1 MEIPSPKS
9 GVVKKILVKVG
20 DQVSK
25 GAEIVSLETDA
36 AGAAAAPAAA
46 PKAEAEAR
54 SDTAAK
60 QEPEAKTQP
69 AAKPAPAASGGSK
82 VIEVKVPDLGGDSDV
97 DVIEI
102 LVAVG
107 DTIQKES
114 GLITLESDKAAMDVP
129 SPAAGVVKNIK
140 VKVGDKVSEGSAI
153 LDLETTEAA
162 PAPAAEKPA
171 AAAAVAKPAAS
182 PAAVPAPAA
191 PAPAAPSPA
200 RAAAPA
206 AATAQAGSGDSV
218 YAGPAVRKMAREL
231 GVDLTRVTGTGS
243 RGRIVK
249 EDVDAYVKG
258 ILQGGAQANAA
269 GGTGIPGIE
278 DIDFSQFGE
287 IEEVEMTK
295 LHRVTAQ
302 NMSRNWLNVPHVTQF
317 DEADVTELEE
327 FRDQQKALAEKKGI
341 KLTPLPFIVKACAR
355 ALQEHP
361 QFNVSLHS
369 SGAKLIQKKYVNIGV
384 AVATPAGLMV
394 PVVKNADRKTIWE
407 IAAEIADL
415 GAKAKERKLTKDDMQ
430 GACFTVSSLGNLGGM
445 GFTPI
450 VNAPE
455 VAILGVSKT
464 TIKPVYINNEFVP
477 RKMLP
482 FALSYDH
489 RAVNGVDGGMFC
501 NTLATLLH
509 DIRLLAL

>member
-1 MEIPSPKS
+1 
-9 GVVKKILVKVG
+9 
-20 DQVSK
+20 
-25 GAEIVSLETDA
+25 
-36 AGAAAAPAAA
+36 
-46 PKAEAEAR
+46 
-54 SDTAAK
+54 
-60 QEPEAKTQP
+60 
-69 AAKPAPAASGGSK
+69 
-82 VIEVKVPDLGGDSDV
+82 
-97 DVIEI
+97 
-102 LVAVG
+102 
-107 DTIQKES
+107 
-114 GLITLESDKAAMDVP
+114 
-129 SPAAGVVKNIK
+129 
-140 VKVGDKVSEGSAI
+140 
-153 LDLETTEAA
+153 
-162 PAPAAEKPA
+162 
-171 AAAAVAKPAAS
+171 
-182 PAAVPAPAA
+182 
-191 PAPAAPSPA
+191 
-200 RAAAPA
+200 
-206 AATAQAGSGDSV
+206 
-218 YAGPAVRKMAREL
+218 MAREL

-249 EDVDAYVKG
+249 EDVDAYVRG
-258 ILQGGAQANAA
+258 ILQGGAQATAT

-369 SGAKLIQKKYVNIGV
+369 SGAKLIQKKYVHIGV

-407 IAAEIADL
+407 IAAEIAEF

-430 GACFTVSSLGNLGGM
+430 GACFTISSLGNLGGI

-501 NTLATLLH
+501 NTLAALLH